1 MNGAGPDPKLDY
13 YAVLGIDRDADA
25 DDVRKAYR
33 REALKYH
40 PDKHQGD
47 SRVRAEIRFKQLAEA
62 YEVLK
67 DDRLRAAYDRG
78 GHAASA
84 AAARGQEPPPQQS
97 RSRSMGG
104 DAFQG
109 ASPSPGFTWSAFSTA
124 GAFDPSTGR
133 FRPSGATTR
142 AGPGAAG
149 FRTPD
154 EIFREAFGTDF
165 PSFPPMFGGMPSMF
179 GHPHP
184 AMRPPH
190 FTPFG
195 SPFPTPPMFA
205 PIPPLPPL
213 GTTGASFTQSFGS
226 SSMATRKSVSTSVVN
241 GVRTTRTVETDAS
254 GTTTEETV
262 VEYPDGTKKV
272 EKKVNGVAQAV
283 EAAGPRPPIAA
294 SSANANGPVPV
305 YVNGQQVP
313 MQGQGQQQQGGYQP
327 VGYQPQQ
334 QQQQAQQQQQQQ
346 YEPYPYAQ
354 YPPPQYASPQQ
365 QPQCGPQ
372 YPHYQAPS
380 KSRPNRY

>member
-1 MNGAGPDPKLDY
+1 MNGAGPDLQLDY
-13 YAVLGIDRDADA
+13 YAVLGVDRDADA

-47 SRVRAEIRFKQLAEA
+47 ARARAEIRFKQLAEA

-84 AAARGQEPPPQQS
+84 AAARGQEPPPQQQS
-97 RSRSMGG
+97 RSRSTGG
-104 DAFQG
+104 DAFHG
-109 ASPSPGFTWSAFSTA
+109 AGPSPGFAWSAFSTA

-133 FRPSGATTR
+133 FRPFGATR
-142 AGPGAAG
+142 AGAGGPAGPG
-149 FRTPD
+149 FRTP
-154 EIFREAFGTDF
+154 EQIFREAFGTDF
-165 PSFPPMFGGMPSMF
+165 PSMFGGMPSMF

-184 AMRPPH
+184 TMGPPP
-190 FTPFG
+190 FAPFG
-195 SPFPTPPMFA
+195 SPFPTPMFA
-205 PIPPLPPL
+205 PFPPLPPL
-213 GTTGASFTQSFGS
+213 GTTGATFTQSFGS

-283 EAAGPRPPIAA
+283 EGGPRPPIAA

-305 YVNGQQVP
+305 YVNGQQLP
-313 MQGQGQQQQGGYQP
+313 TQGQQGLQQQQQGGYQP

-334 QQQQAQQQQQQQ
+334 QQQQAQQQQQQ

-365 QPQCGPQ
+365 QPYGPQ